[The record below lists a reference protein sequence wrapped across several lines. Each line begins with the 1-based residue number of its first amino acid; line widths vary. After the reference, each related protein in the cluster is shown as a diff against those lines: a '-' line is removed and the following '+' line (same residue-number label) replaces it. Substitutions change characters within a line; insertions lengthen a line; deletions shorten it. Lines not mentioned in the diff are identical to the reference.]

1 MLKKQSIPFNLKH
14 VHQFMVLMLVLRIV
28 SYFMLSEEL
37 FITQAIKAGLRTL
50 LTAIVLMHAIAQVV
64 KKDKV
69 SISVT
74 QGMPLI
80 LYCIYI
86 FFGAASLLWTSSFSQ
101 SLMQWLMDFE
111 TLVFTFLYMR
121 MFLHYKINDVNN
133 ELKVGKLL
141 SSAVFI
147 VAIGFFSGMMI
158 DPDHYYRLT
167 HGGEVSR
174 LGGFI
179 INPNELGMLLV
190 VGIAGFYTE
199 LRKEDKIRISILLKI
214 AFLTYLLMLTGSR
227 SSFIGFLLVSGIYA
241 LTQPSK
247 LFKSIL
253 FIAML
258 FVVPIIGLQLF
269 VTQSNAEEIGSL
281 TGRLP
286 FWKDLFTYNFP
297 KEPWFGYGYMRIDY
311 TDKFESINA
320 YAGAMTHNTFLQ
332 VLLGLGLVG
341 LLIVVLQLASFIY
354 AVISSKSSTSRM
366 VGVLILI
373 PLIINSLTEFGIFG
387 ETNYGILFYLILNFS
402 FTLEPNACNYRITRS
417 TNHYES
423 ESDILN
429 RPVAAA

>member
-1 MLKKQSIPFNLKH
+1 M
-14 VHQFMVLMLVLRIV
+14 
-28 SYFMLSEEL
+28 
-37 FITQAIKAGLRTL
+37 
-50 LTAIVLMHAIAQVV
+50 
-64 KKDKV
+64 
-69 SISVT
+69 
-74 QGMPLI
+74 
-80 LYCIYI
+80 
-86 FFGAASLLWTSSFSQ
+86 GAASLLWTSSISQ
-101 SLMQWLMDFE
+101 SLMQWLMDLE
-111 TLVFTFLYMR
+111 TLVFTFFYMK
-121 MFLHYKINDVNN
+121 MFLHYKVNDTTN

-141 SSAVFI
+141 SGAVFV
-147 VAIGFFSGMMI
+147 VAIGFFCGMMI

-190 VGIAGFYTE
+190 VGIAGFFTE
-199 LRKEDKIRISILLKI
+199 LRKEDKIRISILLKV

-241 LTQPSK
+241 FLQPSK
-247 LFKSIL
+247 LFKGIL
-253 FIAML
+253 LFAMA
-258 FVVPIIGLQLF
+258 VVIPIIGIQLF

-286 FWKDLFTYNFP
+286 FWKDLLTYNFP
-297 KEPWFGYGYMRIDY
+297 KEPWFGFGYMRIDY
-311 TDKFESINA
+311 SDKFESINA

-332 VLLGLGLVG
+332 VLLGLGMVG
-341 LLIVVLQLASFIY
+341 LLIVFLQLASFIY
-354 AVISSKSSTSRM
+354 ALVSSKSSAAKIA
-366 VGVLILI
+366 GVLILI

-402 FTLEPNACNYRITRS
+402 FTLEPKACNYRTIRS

-429 RPVAAA
+429 RSIVTA